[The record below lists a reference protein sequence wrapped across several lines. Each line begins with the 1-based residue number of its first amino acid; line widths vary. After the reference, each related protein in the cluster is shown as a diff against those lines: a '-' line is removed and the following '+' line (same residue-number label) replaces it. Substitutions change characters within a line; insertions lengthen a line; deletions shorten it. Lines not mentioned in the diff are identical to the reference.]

1 MNLAKLSGGMI
12 SGDNCSP
19 AMKVK
24 RLLVAAVQDAVN
36 HSYTLEQWEALS
48 TKEQAAS
55 LLVLEGDCWNHLRNV
70 WIKSMSGAL
79 TGRLRDSL
87 RFELET
93 IDSRLR
99 VGTAL
104 GGVLRA
110 CDKEFS
116 LCANYPKGHGDMFFE
131 WVTCCYPNILLYHV
145 VSTEGGRQ
153 DMVCEGAGPLYMNR
167 QIWVEFL
174 DERLRIPGADN
185 ILQECLYIS
194 LTSVEMIASARV
206 HAIIHLAIVVPHRWL
221 AGNTHLLA
229 EYDWS
234 ERSMGITAD
243 LLERAMSKVAEESDE
258 NSPGELFLNQS
269 FMLKILDEIAEKVQP
284 FKDYLAYMYEVSNP
298 LCECT
303 CVRRVC
309 YSPHVLQR
317 PCGVPCHDF
326 TTLHCTSPCTA
337 P

>member
-1 MNLAKLSGGMI
+1 MVHNIPDVGEINLAKLSGGMI

-24 RLLVAAVQDAVN
+24 RLLAAAVQDAVN

-104 GGVLRA
+104 VGVLRA

-131 WVTCCYPNILLYHV
+131 WVARCYPNILLYHV

-174 DERLRIPGADN
+174 DERLRIPGADPAK
-185 ILQECLYIS
+185 L
-194 LTSVEMIASARV
+194 
-206 HAIIHLAIVVPHRWL
+206 P
-221 AGNTHLLA
+221 
-229 EYDWS
+229 
-234 ERSMGITAD
+234 
-243 LLERAMSKVAEESDE
+243 
-258 NSPGELFLNQS
+258 
-269 FMLKILDEIAEKVQP
+269 
-284 FKDYLAYMYEVSNP
+284 
-298 LCECT
+298 T
-303 CVRRVC
+303 CVCPRRG
-309 YSPHVLQR
+309 SPRVKSRRGPEPTPHHRVSR
-317 PCGVPCHDF
+317 
-326 TTLHCTSPCTA
+326 TTLKVVVFHCWIA
-337 P
+337 PPTYSTPLKSSCATD